1 MKKCIAL
8 YSLFFS
14 SFLYAQVMDTDT
26 PQTQYLNDEDQKL
39 SQEFVHEG
47 LAEKIKQKECEGIEA
62 ECKGEEGDEK
72 FLGIPNKMVELV
84 GQAYTMIAGVGGT
97 ELKLSDKALASARA
111 TDPMARDYKPDY
123 CSKIPMASDLVAKFK
138 QTSEQENL
146 KNLPAEGETVQKQEL
161 LKAAQSHKIRS
172 ETSVIQAAGYGATV
186 ACYTGM
192 VAAGGVAITSVLV
205 KIPAAGILTAY
216 HTTNAIR
223 QKKMYE
229 RIKKIA
235 DKMPGKGYCNPI
247 TERSCYCDAYKE
259 LKKDQEK
266 VADENQ
272 KRLEKVREDNK
283 PKGTFGQ
290 IGSFL
295 GFSGKKEQYQE
306 KVVIVDEAGA
316 DKYCRPQLHQ
326 NAVGEESLRVSC
338 VDQEMQLDPFC
349 KCKGANACFDQK
361 FVKFSSDITPEMFAS
376 SGLEDFSSMT
386 RGELRGGRVGS
397 GGFSRNAVRTNSL
410 LKQFALKYPAT
421 GDINPNALATA
432 KMAEDTFGIPKEL
445 AAHLTATPPT
455 AADKAAGKKVV
466 GSDIGG
472 KMRVAEE
479 TSDQNQVL
487 TFGQQQGGI
496 PNRGRPGQQQAEE
509 VKLQRGKASESG
521 DVLQFAEKAA
531 AKAQIE
537 QRSDASIFNLISR
550 RYQLTGSRYLQ
561 NEGDNPNAK

>member
-1 MKKCIAL
+1 MRIFL
-8 YSLFFS
+8 LLSSLIFS
-14 SFLYAQVMDTDT
+14 VFLRAQVMDTDT
-26 PQTQYLNDEDQKL
+26 PDTQYLTDEEQKL
-39 SQEFVHEG
+39 SREFVHEG
-47 LAEKIKQKECEGIEA
+47 LAEKARQDECKGIEA

-84 GQAYTMIAGVGGT
+84 GQAYTMISGVGGT

-146 KNLPAEGETVQKQEL
+146 KNLPAVGDTVQKQEL
-161 LKAAQSHKIRS
+161 LKAAQSHKVRS
-172 ETSVIQAAGYGATV
+172 ETSTIQAIGYGATV

-205 KIPAAGILTAY
+205 KIPAAGILTAF

-223 QKKMYE
+223 QKKMYD

-247 TERSCYCDAYKE
+247 TEKICYCDAYKT

-266 VADENQ
+266 VAEENE
-272 KRLEKVREDNK
+272 KRLKEVREENK
-283 PKGTFGQ
+283 PKGTLGQ

-295 GFSGKKEQYQE
+295 GLSGKKQEYKE

-316 DKYCRPQLHQ
+316 DKYCKPKLHE
-326 NAVGEESLRVSC
+326 NSVAEDSFRVSC
-338 VDQEMQLDPFC
+338 VDQQMQLDPFC
-349 KCKGANACFDQK
+349 KCKGQNACFDQQ
-361 FVKFSSDITPEMFAS
+361 FIKFSTDITPEMFAS
-376 SGLEDFSSMT
+376 SGLEDFSAMT

-397 GGFSRNAVRTNSL
+397 GGFGRNAVRTNSL

-421 GDINPNALATA
+421 GDINPNALSLA

-472 KMRVAEE
+472 RMRVAEE
-479 TSDQNQVL
+479 TSDQNKVL
-487 TFGQQQGGI
+487 SFGQQQGGI
-496 PNRGRPGQQQAEE
+496 PQRKPVQPQADE

-521 DVLQFAEKAA
+521 DVLEFARKAEA
-531 AKAQIE
+531 RAQIE
-537 QRSDASIFNLISR
+537 QRAEGNIFQLISK
-550 RYQLTGSRYLQ
+550 RYQITGPRYLKI
-561 NEGDNPNAK
+561 EGENPNAK

>member
-1 MKKCIAL
+1 MVLC
-8 YSLFFS
+8 SLLFCG
-14 SFLYAQVMDTDT
+14 FLSAQVMDTDT
-26 PQTQYLNDEDQKL
+26 PSTQYLTDEEQKL
-39 SQEFVHEG
+39 SQDFVHEG
-47 LAEKIKQKECEGIEA
+47 LAEKIRQEECKGIE
-62 ECKGEEGDEK
+62 EYCKGEEQDEK
-72 FLGIPNKMVELV
+72 FLGIPNEMVLMV

-97 ELKLSDKALASARA
+97 ELKMSDKAIAAARQS
-111 TDPMARDYKPDY
+111 DPMARDYKPDY
-123 CSKIPMASDLVAKFK
+123 CSKIPMASELLAKFK
-138 QTSEQENL
+138 QTSDQENL

-172 ETSVIQAAGYGATV
+172 ETSTIQAAGYGATV

-192 VAAGGVAITSVLV
+192 VAMGGVAVTSVLV
-205 KIPAAGILTAY
+205 KIPAAGILTAF

-223 QKKMYE
+223 QKKISD

-266 VADENQ
+266 LAEENE
-272 KRLEKVREDNK
+272 KRRQEVKEDRVQSTGEK
-283 PKGTFGQ
+283 

-295 GFSGKKEQYQE
+295 GFSKKRQEYKE

-326 NAVGEESLRVSC
+326 NDVAEDSLRVSC
-338 VDQEMQLDPFC
+338 VDQQMQLDPFC
-349 KCKGANACFDQK
+349 KCKGQNACFDTQ
-361 FVKFSSDITPEMFAS
+361 FVKFSNEITPEMFAS
-376 SGLEDFSSMT
+376 SGLTDFSAMT

-397 GGFSRNAVRTNSL
+397 AGFSRNAVRTKSL
-410 LKQFALKYPAT
+410 LSQFALKYPVT
-421 GDINPNALATA
+421 GDINPNALSLA
-432 KMAEDTFGIPKEL
+432 KMVEDTFGVPKEL
-445 AAHLTATPPT
+445 AAHLTSTPRT
-455 AADKAAGKKVV
+455 AADLEAGKKVV

-472 KMRVAEE
+472 RMRVAEE

-487 TFGQQQGGI
+487 AFGQPQGG
-496 PNRGRPGQQQAEE
+496 RPAQRPSGQPQAEE

-531 AKAQIE
+531 AKAQID
-537 QRSDASIFNLISR
+537 QRPEGNIFHLISK
-550 RYQLTGSRYLQ
+550 RYQISGSRYLKG
-561 NEGDNPNAK
+561 EGDDPNAK